1 MSKTVQFDQI
11 VLPHEQFKALQMDI
25 ANEMF
30 EAVYSDRTDEQYI
43 RDKAGNLS
51 LTETAQDCFNSLFDA
66 AVEWLACNLLCHL
79 CNVHGRGILKRTDRK
94 LPAITLG

>member
-1 MSKTVQFDQI
+1 MTKTVQFDQI

-51 LTETAQDCFNSLFDA
+51 LTEKAQDCFNSLFDA
-66 AVEWLACNLLCHL
+66 AEIILTENDINSVEY
-79 CNVHGRGILKRTDRK
+79 I
-94 LPAITLG
+94 AIE

>member
-66 AVEWLACNLLCHL
+66 AEIILTENDINSVEY
-79 CNVHGRGILKRTDRK
+79 I
-94 LPAITLG
+94 AIE